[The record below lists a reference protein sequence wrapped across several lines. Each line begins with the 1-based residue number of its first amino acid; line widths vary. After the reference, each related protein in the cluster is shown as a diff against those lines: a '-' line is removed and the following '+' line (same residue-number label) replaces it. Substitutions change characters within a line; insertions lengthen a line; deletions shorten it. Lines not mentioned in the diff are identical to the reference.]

1 MPMSAPVLISICIPS
16 YNSGKYIERTIQSV
30 LDQTYPHFE
39 LIVCDDASPD
49 DTVAR
54 VKTFS
59 DTRIRLIE
67 NAQNRGLTA
76 NWNAA
81 VAQANGEYVK
91 LLCGDDLLAPQCLEL
106 QVAAFSKSGNEH
118 IALVS
123 CAANIIDQ
131 RGTLLF
137 RRKLFL
143 RNGINAAQ
151 SVLRKTA
158 ILGTNIIGE
167 PMVGLYR
174 RSALASCRYDG
185 SNPYMIDLDFWAQV
199 LEHGDL
205 FCIDQ
210 PLTSFRISGD
220 SLSASLNVRQYRL
233 FCAFIAKLSKKGRL
247 SWLFFAVTTMSALGL
262 AIARN
267 IVFLH
272 VRRKAKH
279 NK

>member
-1 MPMSAPVLISICIPS
+1 MSQPVLISVCIPS

-30 LDQTYPHFE
+30 LDQTHSFFE
-39 LIVCDDASPD
+39 LIICDDASPD

-54 VKTFS
+54 IKTFA
-59 DTRIRLIE
+59 DPRIRLIE
-67 NAQNRGLTA
+67 NAHNRGLTA

-81 VAQANGEYVK
+81 VSHAKGEYVK
-91 LLCGDDLLAPQCLEL
+91 LLCGDDLLDPKCLEL
-106 QVAAFSKSGNEH
+106 QLSEFTDPENTN
-118 IALVS
+118 IALVT
-123 CAANIIDQ
+123 CGANIIDQ
-131 RGTLLF
+131 NGALLF

-143 RNGINAAQ
+143 RAGINSSK

-167 PMVGLYR
+167 PMVGLFR
-174 RSALASCRYDG
+174 RSALSTCSYDG
-185 SNPYMIDLDFWAQV
+185 SNPYMIDLDFWAQI
-199 LEHGDL
+199 LELGDL
-205 FCIDQ
+205 YCIDQ

-233 FCAFIAKLSKKGRL
+233 FCSFIAKLVKKGTL
-247 SWLFFAVTTMSALGL
+247 CWIFLVVTSMSAFAL

-272 VRRKAKH
+272 VRRNARRQK
-279 NK
+279 